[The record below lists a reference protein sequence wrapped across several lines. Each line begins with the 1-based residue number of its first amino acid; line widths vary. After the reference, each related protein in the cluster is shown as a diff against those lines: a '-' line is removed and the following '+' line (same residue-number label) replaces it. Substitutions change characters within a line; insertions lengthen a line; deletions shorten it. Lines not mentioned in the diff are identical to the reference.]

1 MMLFESAASL
11 RPQPYG
17 LPLRGRAP
25 QTDGFKAKKN
35 EWQVAT
41 QNRTPDKQAP
51 SYFHR
56 LVVQEWGKAH
66 GGLLILLSIKLYNT
80 MCDQT
85 NALGKKRQKKRRPAE
100 ANLPRCVFSSSDRL
114 CRLHQI
120 FRFQG
125 FGRILIER
133 VS

>member
-56 LVVQEWGKAH
+56 LVVQEWGKAQYA
-66 GGLLILLSIKLYNT
+66 STSKWP
-80 MCDQT
+80 
-85 NALGKKRQKKRRPAE
+85 K
-100 ANLPRCVFSSSDRL
+100 
-114 CRLHQI
+114 
-120 FRFQG
+120 
-125 FGRILIER
+125 
-133 VS
+133 